1 MKYLLTFFKLR
12 TALFFVF
19 IAFFFL
25 SDIAHATSCYVRA
38 GRYYKIDPDLLLA
51 IAWKESR
58 LDKHAIGQNP
68 HGGYGAGLMQVDSQ
82 HFKELKAYG
91 ITPQRLL
98 NDSCLNIYTGAYYLA
113 IAFRK
118 FGRTWQAVGA
128 YNAGFKINEIQ
139 NQRRLLYSNDVK
151 RIYSTIKRKKLSDI
165 DSIHLSKESEH
176 FN

>member
-1 MKYLLTFFKLR
+1 MKYPLTLFNLR
-12 TALFFVF
+12 TALSLVF
-19 IAFFFL
+19 IAYFFL
-25 SDIAHATSCYVRA
+25 SYIAHATSCYVRA

-58 LDKHAIGQNP
+58 LDKHAIGHNP
-68 HGGYGAGLMQVDSQ
+68 HGGYGTGLMQVDSQ
-82 HFKELKAYG
+82 HFKELKTYG
-91 ITPQRLL
+91 ITPHRLL

-139 NQRRLLYSNDVK
+139 NQRRLLYSNDVR
-151 RIYSTIKRKKLSDI
+151 RIYLTIKRKKPSALN
-165 DSIHLSKESEH
+165 SIHLTKKSEH
-176 FN
+176 FD

>member
-1 MKYLLTFFKLR
+1 MKCLLTFFKLHI
-12 TALFFVF
+12 ALFFVF
-19 IAFFFL
+19 TAFFFL

-68 HGGYGAGLMQVDSQ
+68 HGGYGTGLMQVDSQ
-82 HFKELKAYG
+82 HFKELKTYG
-91 ITPQRLL
+91 ITPHRLL

-151 RIYSTIKRKKLSDI
+151 RIYLTIKRKKSSAI
-165 DSIHLSKESEH
+165 NSIHPTKKSEL

>member
-1 MKYLLTFFKLR
+1 MKCLLTFFKLR
-12 TALFFVF
+12 IALFLAF

-25 SDIAHATSCYVRA
+25 SDIAHGTSCYVRA

-68 HGGYGAGLMQVDSQ
+68 HSGYGTGLMQVDSQ
-82 HFKELKAYG
+82 HFKELKTYG
-91 ITPQRLL
+91 ITPHRLL

-128 YNAGFKINEIQ
+128 YNAGFKINETQ

-151 RIYSTIKRKKLSDI
+151 RIYLTIKRKKSSALN
-165 DSIHLSKESEH
+165 SIHLTKKSEH

>member
-1 MKYLLTFFKLR
+1 MKYLLIFFKLR

>member
-1 MKYLLTFFKLR
+1 MKYLLSLFNLR
-12 TALFFVF
+12 IALFLVF
-19 IAFFFL
+19 TAFFFL
-25 SDIAHATSCYVRA
+25 SNIAHATSCYVRA

-58 LDKHAIGQNP
+58 LDRHAVGQNP

-82 HFKELKAYG
+82 HFRELKTYG
-91 ITPQRLL
+91 ITPHRLL

-128 YNAGFKINEIQ
+128 YNAGFKINEVQ
-139 NQRRLLYSNDVK
+139 NHRRLLYANDVK
-151 RIYSTIKRKKLSDI
+151 RIYLTIKRKKTSAI
-165 DSIHLSKESEH
+165 NSIHLAK
-176 FN
+176 

>member
-1 MKYLLTFFKLR
+1 MKYLLFFFKLR

>member
-1 MKYLLTFFKLR
+1 MKYPLTLFNLR
-12 TALFFVF
+12 TALSLVF
-19 IAFFFL
+19 IACFFL
-25 SDIAHATSCYVRA
+25 SDIAYATSCYVRA

-68 HGGYGAGLMQVDSQ
+68 HGGYGTGLMQVDSQ
-82 HFKELKAYG
+82 HFNELKTYG
-91 ITPQRLL
+91 ITPHRLL

-128 YNAGFKINEIQ
+128 YNAGFKISETQ

-151 RIYSTIKRKKLSDI
+151 RIYLTIKRKKSSAI
-165 DSIHLSKESEH
+165 NSIHLTKKSEH
-176 FN
+176 FY

>member
-1 MKYLLTFFKLR
+1 MGYLLTSYNLR
-12 TALFFVF
+12 TALFLIF
-19 IAFFFL
+19 IAFSFL

-68 HGGYGAGLMQVDSQ
+68 RGGYGTGLMQVDSQ
-82 HFKELKAYG
+82 HFKELKTYG
-91 ITPQRLL
+91 ITPHRLL

-128 YNAGFKINEIQ
+128 YNAGFKINKVQ
-139 NQRRLLYSNDVK
+139 NHRRFLYASDVK
-151 RIYSTIKRKKLSDI
+151 RIYLAIKRKKSSAI
-165 DSIHLSKESEH
+165 DSTHLAKESEH
-176 FN
+176 FH

>member
-1 MKYLLTFFKLR
+1 MKYLLPLFNLR
-12 TALFFVF
+12 IALFLVF

-25 SDIAHATSCYVRA
+25 SNIAHATSCYVRA

-58 LDKHAIGQNP
+58 LGRHAVGQNP

-82 HFKELKAYG
+82 HFKELKTYG
-91 ITPQRLL
+91 ITPHRLL

-113 IAFRK
+113 ISFRK

-128 YNAGFKINEIQ
+128 YNAGFKIDEVQ
-139 NQRRLLYSNDVK
+139 NQRRLLYANNVK
-151 RIYSTIKRKKLSDI
+151 RIYFAIKRKKISAINSL
-165 DSIHLSKESEH
+165 HLTKESEQ
-176 FN
+176 FK